1 MELMTGKLHLVAH
14 LLEKMQN
21 PAELDALPN
30 LLSDSLV
37 GHHGLSMLVL
47 DPGNR
52 TLFTTND
59 AQFPLAVLNRTSIR
73 KIQYLKPG
81 SKLHLQGF
89 SHCVELRHCYPQ
101 EFLECHHCWSQL
113 QWIFHIMI
121 ISWRP
126 FEKHCGCLSVLLL
139 RLSVFWD
146 GPWSDTD

>member
-1 MELMTGKLHLVAH
+1 VLFACVSTTVLLVLGLLIGDTVESHFVEQDMELMTGKLHLVAH

-59 AQFPLAVLNRTSIR
+59 AQFL
-73 KIQYLKPG
+73 
-81 SKLHLQGF
+81 
-89 SHCVELRHCYPQ
+89 
-101 EFLECHHCWSQL
+101 W
-113 QWIFHIMI
+113 
-121 ISWRP
+121 P
-126 FEKHCGCLSVLLL
+126 F
-139 RLSVFWD
+139 
-146 GPWSDTD
+146 